1 MKKNKYTFL
10 FCIGLSI
17 FFSQCTSQ
25 IKSSADTDNTAIGA
39 GFTKPNIIY
48 INVDDLGY
56 GDVAAYGA
64 TKVRTPNIDKLAKEG
79 RKFTDFHSASAVCS
93 PSRYALLTGQYPS
106 RKEMWRPVFLR
117 SPLVIDT
124 AQMTLGKM
132 MQNAGYET
140 AIIGKW
146 HLGFGN
152 NYPVDWNKELKPGP
166 LEVGFNYFFGI
177 PVLNSHPPFVYVENH
192 HVVGLNPEDPLIYGK
207 RAETRPYPEK
217 FDLDSIGGGKA
228 AHDLYIDSLIGSTIT
243 KKAVTWIRQYKDK
256 PFFLYFNPTNIHH
269 PFTPHG
275 RFLGTSEAGLY
286 GDFIHELD
294 WMIGEILLT
303 LDQEGL
309 SENTLVILTSDNGG
323 MFNQGGQQTWQMG
336 HRPNGDLLGF
346 KFDAWEGGHRVPF
359 IARWPGRIPAQS
371 QSNEMLCNIDMLAT
385 FAALTNQ
392 TLKNGEGPDS
402 YNALPAIVGTPK
414 DSIRDFL
421 IISPRLKSHLAIRK
435 GNWMYIPAQ
444 NSGGFTG
451 TMIGEHE
458 LGGAAAH
465 ILTKHVNS
473 DIEKGKVKPSAPP
486 AQLYDLE
493 KDPLQK
499 QNLHNQYSEF
509 AKQLDSLLHE
519 ALSKEMT
526 RTGNKKI

>member
-1 MKKNKYTFL
+1 MKKIKVATLYCVF
-10 FCIGLSI
+10 LSI
-17 FFSQCTSQ
+17 LFTQCISQN
-25 IKSSADTDNTAIGA
+25 KAPVR
-39 GFTKPNIIY
+39 KLPNVIY
-48 INVDDLGY
+48 INVDDLGF
-56 GDVAAYGA
+56 GDIGAYGA
-64 TKVRTPNIDKLAKEG
+64 TKVKTPNIDQLAREG

-124 AQMTLGKM
+124 GQMTLGKI

-152 NYPVDWNKELKPGP
+152 LDPVDWNKELKPGP

-177 PVLNSHPPFVYVENH
+177 PVLNSHPPFVYVEDH
-192 HVVGLNPEDPLIYGK
+192 HVIGLEPNDPLVYGK
-207 RAETRPYPEK
+207 SAITRPYPEK
-217 FDLDSIGGGKA
+217 LDIDSIGGAEK
-228 AHDLYIDSLIGSTIT
+228 AHDIYVDSLIGSTIT
-243 KKAVTWIRQYKDK
+243 AKAINWIKKNKEN

-275 RFLGTSEAGLY
+275 RFIGTSDAGLY

-294 WMIGEILLT
+294 WMVGEILAT
-303 LDQEGL
+303 LDREGL
-309 SENTLVILTSDNGG
+309 RENTLVIFTSDNGG
-323 MFNQGGQQTWQMG
+323 MLNQGGQQTWRTG

-359 IARWPGRIPAQS
+359 IVRWPGKIQAQS
-371 QSNEMLCNIDMLAT
+371 QSEEMLCNIDMLST
-385 FAALTNQ
+385 FASLTGQ
-392 TLKNGEGPDS
+392 VLKNGEAPDS
-402 YNALPAIVGTPK
+402 YDALPAILGTSEGPV
-414 DSIRDFL
+414 RDFL
-421 IISPRLKSHLAIRK
+421 IISPRLKTHLAIRK
-435 GNWMYIPAQ
+435 GKWMYIPAQ

-451 TMIGEHE
+451 TVIGEHE
-458 LGGAAAH
+458 LGGSAAH

-473 DIEKGKVKPSAPP
+473 DIENGIVKPGAPP

-493 KDPLQK
+493 KDPMQMH
-499 QNLHNQYSEF
+499 NLYHQHPEII
-509 AKQLDSLLHE
+509 KELELLLRE

-526 RTGNKKI
+526 RDPH